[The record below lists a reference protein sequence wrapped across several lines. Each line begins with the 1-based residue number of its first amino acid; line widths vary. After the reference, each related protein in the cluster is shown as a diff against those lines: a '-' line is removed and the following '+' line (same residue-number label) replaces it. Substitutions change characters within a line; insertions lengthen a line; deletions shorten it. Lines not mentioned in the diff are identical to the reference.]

1 MCIYTQDKQK
11 LLRSLQWH
19 MEGKCKASD
28 WWLCSLFSPCIST
41 NQVHNLCMVLL
52 LMNARKGEPKR
63 SIWCYSMD
71 RSILCRVMCSRK
83 AERQE
88 KNDLFSEN
96 KFWVVCA
103 YFHMSLDAFYSS
115 KIKQQLLFYGNACKP
130 AVFIM
135 FGSWLLQSCGCFLQ
149 SWHHLQCRIY
159 SLAGEGRRTSPPSS
173 MCRSRQSTL
182 NRLII
187 IYTTLGLLRVFGF
200 LNNYVFVWLC
210 FDVFSQSQDFPV

>member
-103 YFHMSLDAFYSS
+103 YFHMSLAAFYSS

-135 FGSWLLQSCGCFLQ
+135 FGSWIQFQGELKVTSIWCCCLNAYYQAGRCMLDIALSSRDQLT
-149 SWHHLQCRIY
+149 
-159 SLAGEGRRTSPPSS
+159 LAR
-173 MCRSRQSTL
+173 
-182 NRLII
+182 
-187 IYTTLGLLRVFGF
+187 
-200 LNNYVFVWLC
+200 
-210 FDVFSQSQDFPV
+210 